1 MVETYSNW
9 ILLGILGILPFIS
22 VILMFRAA
30 RNQAK
35 SRKIDHIIDRY
46 DSVHQA
52 VDDFMELV
60 VSYLPIMNETILS
73 SLERVKALNLTNPEY
88 IGRLIVEAKGVQ
100 SLVNQIT
107 TDNPNSEARSAAK
120 TEILFGVPP
129 NPIKSIFLW
138 VILVI
143 AGGSLAAVNY
153 YSNPTML
160 IYFQIGVAVTGY
172 IILVLAYRRY
182 GQSLSL
188 RSRAENYAS
197 LKVSLYNS
205 RREYVNDIAES
216 LLNQHVEFMG
226 SSQQLSSIPQSR
238 GFFNGLV
245 IMSKLGNSASAV
257 FKASNMDLPAPLF
270 AVSVYLEKLV
280 AKKYLAGAKQNHM
293 ELTTAIDKGLAF
305 QIDPK
310 DFERLMNA
318 LVANAITFS
327 KPGAKIL
334 IRGKRRG
341 DKIILSVTDTGIG
354 IAKQDLPYI
363 FDPLH
368 RPNSQT
374 EQSFVPSLGLQVSR
388 VIINRIGGELKI
400 ASKEGKGTVATVI
413 ASRKKTDLKLDI
425 PRHVSRSSGAL
436 S

>member
-9 ILLGILGILPFIS
+9 ILLGILGILPFLS

-100 SLVNQIT
+100 GLVNQIT
-107 TDNPNSEARSAAK
+107 TDNPNSEARSATK
-120 TEILFGVPP
+120 TEILFGVSP
-129 NPIKSIFLW
+129 NPLKSVFLW
-138 VILVI
+138 VILFLTS
-143 AGGSLAAVNY
+143 GSLVAVNY
-153 YSNPTML
+153 YSDPKIM
-160 IYFQIGVAVTGY
+160 VALQAIVAAAGY
-172 IILVLAYRRY
+172 IILILAYRRH

-188 RSRAENYAS
+188 RRRAENYAS
-197 LKVSLYNS
+197 LKVSLYDT
-205 RREYVNDIAES
+205 RREYVHDIAES
-216 LLNQHVEFMG
+216 LLNQHVEFMA
-226 SSQQLSSIPQSR
+226 SSQQLSAIPQAR

-257 FKASNMDLPAPLF
+257 FNASNMDEPAPLF

-293 ELTTAIDKGLAF
+293 ELTTAIDKGLSF
-305 QIDPK
+305 QITPK

-327 KPGAKIL
+327 KPGAKVL

-341 DKIILSVTDTGIG
+341 DKIFLSVTDTGIG

-363 FDPLH
+363 FDPLG
-368 RPNSQT
+368 RPRNQV
-374 EQSFVPSLGLQVSR
+374 EPNFVPSLGLQVCR

-400 ASKEGKGTVATVI
+400 ASKEGKGTVATII

-425 PRHVSRSSGAL
+425 PRHISRSSGVL